1 MYRFTILTLVTLT
14 LAGCGKDDSTA
25 QNTTE
30 PASPTWVLTS
40 APDGALSISEA
51 KTSAKEGDHIIL
63 RGRIGGR
70 NEPLTEGSPV
80 FTMMD
85 LAISHCGEN
94 PDDNCSTPWDY
105 CCETPETITTN
116 SATVQIVDALGQ
128 PITDS
133 PTIQGLAALDEVII
147 VGIVAPRPNQD
158 VLTVRANGIYRVGE

>member
-1 MYRFTILTLVTLT
+1 MYRFTILTLVTLI
-14 LAGCGKDDSTA
+14 LAGCAKDDSTA
-25 QNTTE
+25 QNTIE
-30 PASPTWVLTS
+30 PASASPTWVLTS

-51 KTSAKEGDHIIL
+51 KSSANEGDQITL

-116 SATVQIVDALGQ
+116 SATVQIVDAL
-128 PITDS
+128 TDS

-147 VGIVAPRPNQD
+147 VGTVASRPNQD
-158 VLTVRANGIYRVGE
+158 VLTVRATGIYRVGD